1 MSFSN
6 NQPSWREVI
15 LKYAQP
21 CLRSSL
27 WQFTNSLI
35 PYFGLLFLMYL
46 SLQVSYFLTLFLS
59 VFAAAFMVR
68 LFIIFHDC
76 GHGSFFKSSKLN
88 NSIVIFLGILTF
100 TPYGKWHRAHKI
112 HHTTVGNLDKR
123 GTGDVWVL
131 TVDEFKNISKWKRMF
146 YRVYRNPFIMFLIGS
161 PLIFLGLNRLTN
173 RHLNRN
179 ERMNVYFTNLTLL
192 LILVAMYF
200 TIGLKAYLMIQL
212 PVIMVG
218 SVMGVWLFYVQHQF
232 EGVHW
237 YRQEDWD
244 YKTVALQGSSF
255 YKLPKVLQWFS
266 GNIGFHHIH
275 HLSPKIPNYKLAK
288 CHKENEIFSEINAI
302 TLWASLKYMKLR
314 LWNEQSR
321 QLIGFKELQSGMQ

>member
-21 CLRSSL
+21 SLRSSL

-88 NSIVIFLGILTF
+88 YSTGVFLGILTF

-112 HHTTVGNLDKR
+112 HHATVGNLDKR

-131 TVDEFKNISKWKRMF
+131 TVDEFKNINKWKRRF
-146 YRVYRNPFIMFLIGS
+146 YRVYRNPLIMFLVGS

-179 ERMNVYFTNLTLL
+179 ERLNVYFTNFALL
-192 LILVAMYF
+192 LIVVTMYF

-212 PVIMVG
+212 PVIVIG

-255 YKLPKVLQWFS
+255 YKLPKILQWFS

-288 CHKENEIFSEINAI
+288 CHKENAIFSEISPI
-302 TLWASLKYMKLR
+302 TLWASLKTMKLR
-314 LWNEQSR
+314 LWNEQNR
-321 QLIGFKELQSGMQ
+321 RLIGFKELQSGM

>member
-21 CLRSSL
+21 SLRSSL

-88 NSIVIFLGILTF
+88 YSTGVFLGILTF

-112 HHTTVGNLDKR
+112 HHATVGNLDKR

-131 TVDEFKNISKWKRMF
+131 TVDEFKNINKWKRRF
-146 YRVYRNPFIMFLIGS
+146 YRVYRNPLIMFLIGS

-179 ERMNVYFTNLTLL
+179 ERLNVYFTNFALL
-192 LILVAMYF
+192 LIVITMYF

-212 PVIMVG
+212 PVIVIG

-237 YRQEDWD
+237 YRQEEWD

-255 YKLPKVLQWFS
+255 YKLPKILQWFS

-288 CHKENEIFSEINAI
+288 CHRENEIFSEISPI
-302 TLWASLKYMKLR
+302 TLWASLKTMKLR
-314 LWNEQSR
+314 LWNEQNR
-321 QLIGFKELQSGMQ
+321 RLIGFKELQSGM

>member
-21 CLRSSL
+21 SLRSSL

-88 NSIVIFLGILTF
+88 YSTGVFLGILTF

-112 HHTTVGNLDKR
+112 HHATVGNLDKR

-131 TVDEFKNISKWKRMF
+131 TVDEFKNINKWKRRF
-146 YRVYRNPFIMFLIGS
+146 YRVYRNPFIMFLVGS

-179 ERMNVYFTNLTLL
+179 ERLNVYFTNFALL
-192 LILVAMYF
+192 LIVITMYF

-237 YRQEDWD
+237 YRQEEWD

-288 CHKENEIFSEINAI
+288 CHRENEIFSEISPI
-302 TLWASLKYMKLR
+302 TLWASLKTMKLR
-314 LWNEQSR
+314 LWNEQNR
-321 QLIGFKELQSGMQ
+321 RLIGFKELQSGM

>member
-1 MSFSN
+1 MSNSI

-15 LKYAQP
+15 VKYAQP
-21 CLRSSL
+21 NLRSSL
-27 WQFTNSLI
+27 WQLTNTLI
-35 PYFGLLFLMYL
+35 PYLGLLFLMYL
-46 SLQVSYFLTLFLS
+46 SLKVSYFLTLLLS
-59 VFAAAFMVR
+59 VFAAGFMVR

-76 GHGSFFKSSKLN
+76 GHGSFFKSTKL
-88 NSIVIFLGILTF
+88 SDVVGIILGILTF
-100 TPYGKWHRAHKI
+100 TPYYKWHRAHKI
-112 HHTTVGNLDKR
+112 HHATVGNLDKR

-131 TVDEFKNISKWKRMF
+131 TVDEFNTVKRWKRRF
-146 YRVYRNPFIMFLIGS
+146 YRVYRNPLIMFMIGS

-173 RHLNRN
+173 RHLNKK
-179 ERMNVYFTNLTLL
+179 EKLNVYFTNFVLL
-192 LILVAMYF
+192 LMLVLMHF
-200 TIGLKAYLMIQL
+200 TIGIKAYLMIQL
-212 PVIMVG
+212 PVIFIG

-237 YRQEDWD
+237 YRQDEWD

-288 CHKENEIFSEINAI
+288 CHKENTLFSEISPI
-302 TLWASLKYMKLR
+302 TLWTSIRTMKLR
-314 LWNEQSR
+314 LWNERSR
-321 QLIGFKELQSGMQ
+321 KLISFRELQAGI